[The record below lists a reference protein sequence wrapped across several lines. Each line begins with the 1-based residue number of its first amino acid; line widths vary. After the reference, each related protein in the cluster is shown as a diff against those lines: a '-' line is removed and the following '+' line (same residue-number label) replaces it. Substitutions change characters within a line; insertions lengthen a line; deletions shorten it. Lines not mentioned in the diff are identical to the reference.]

1 MENKLL
7 FTNVKLYDG
16 TGNAP
21 FMADVA
27 VEGDTIVDVKNC
39 GEIVPDGYIVIDG
52 GGLDMTPGFIDC
64 HTHSDI
70 NCVNVP
76 GGDSKI
82 AQGVTT
88 EVTGNCGVSYY
99 IGKAKNSEKYKHIY
113 GSFSAY
119 ADLVTQTRPAV
130 NTAGLCGHNSLRT
143 AVMGTENRPA
153 TDKEIEQMQALLAEA
168 LQQGAAGFSSGLYY
182 IPGKFA
188 STEEVARVASV
199 LKGTGKPYTTH
210 IRNEGNQLIE
220 SIEEAITIARAGDN
234 ILQISHLK
242 TAGQEN
248 WHKLDKAFELIES
261 ARAEGMDVTVDRY
274 PYVFSATTLRWV
286 LPAPYDTVPTDEL
299 QSKLLNSADYAR
311 EMAAV
316 FRERGKFDLNRIL
329 LVKTSVVEFQN
340 FYGCSM
346 VEIAEKLNI
355 SAEEIVVKLVALD
368 NDVRAAYGT
377 MSEENLDRIL
387 AKPYAILGSDG
398 SIFAF
403 DDNSTHP
410 RAFGTAP
417 GFFRIASKFADYAQ
431 VVRRMTALP
440 AQKFNLAKRG
450 LVAPGYMADL
460 VLLNLDKYHCKADF
474 RCPNQKAQGV
484 KSVYVNGKL
493 AYSDDPSAVTCR
505 NGRMLLVK

>member
-16 TGNAP
+16 SGNAP

-27 VEGDTIVDVKNC
+27 VVGDTIVEVKNC

-52 GGLDMTPGFIDC
+52 GGLDLTPGFIDC

-99 IGKAKNSEKYKHIY
+99 IGNAKNSEKYKHIY

-130 NTAGLCGHNSLRT
+130 NTAGLCGFNSLRI
-143 AVMGTENRPA
+143 AVMGYENRPA
-153 TDKEIEQMQALLAEA
+153 TDKEISQMQALLAEA

-210 IRNEGNQLIE
+210 IRSEGKQLIE
-220 SIEEAITIARAGDN
+220 SIEEAITIARAADN
-234 ILQISHLK
+234 NLQISHLK
-242 TAGQEN
+242 TEGPEN
-248 WHKLDKAFELIES
+248 WHKLDKVIELIEEAQKS
-261 ARAEGMDVTVDRY
+261 GMDLMIDRY
-274 PYVFSATTLRWV
+274 PYVYSATIINCV
-286 LPAPYDTVPTDEL
+286 LPAPFDVVDADTLAKKFQESDEYCRAAEKALKENGKYDL
-299 QSKLLNSADYAR
+299 S
-311 EMAAV
+311 
-316 FRERGKFDLNRIL
+316 RIL
-329 LVKTSVVEFQN
+329 LVKTNTVEYQQY
-340 FYGCSM
+340 YGCSM
-346 VEIAEKLNI
+346 VEIGQQLNMTPE
-355 SAEEIVVKLVALD
+355 AVVVDLIKRGY
-368 NDVRAAYGT
+368 DVRAAYGT

-410 RAFGTAP
+410 RAFGTTP

-460 VLLNLDKYHCKADF
+460 VLLDLDKYHCKADF

-493 AYSDDPSAVTCR
+493 AYSDDPSAVTSR